1 MEPRR
6 SRKEFRKT
14 KHHFKETGLSYGV
27 VNLDAKTLDREGNKF
42 LEFIVHVFLFLLGG
56 VILCSMLLALLS
68 MN

>member
-14 KHHFKETGLSYGV
+14 KQHFKETGLSYGV
-27 VNLDAKTLDREGNKF
+27 VNLDAKSFDREGNKF

-56 VILCSMLLALLS
+56 VILCSMLLALLTV
-68 MN
+68 N